1 MDYVADP
8 LEQDGMSSWEG
19 IEGLI
24 AKGAEEKFG
33 PGTSEFLRQA
43 FEQQKYMRPE
53 LLRRYGL
60 KSENNSYRGT

>member
-1 MDYVADP
+1 MDYVVDP
-8 LEQDGMSSWEG
+8 LEQDSMPSWVG
-19 IEGLI
+19 VEGLI
-24 AKGAEEKFG
+24 SDGAEEKFG

-60 KSENNSYRGT
+60 EE